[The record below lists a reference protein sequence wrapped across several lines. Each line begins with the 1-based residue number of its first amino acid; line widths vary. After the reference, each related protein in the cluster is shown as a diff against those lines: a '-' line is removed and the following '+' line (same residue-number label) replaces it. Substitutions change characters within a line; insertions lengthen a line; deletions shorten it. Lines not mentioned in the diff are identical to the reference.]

1 MGQST
6 EELSGDIAQTRESLA
21 SDLDALQDRVSPSAI
36 VERRKSAAKARV
48 GNIRHRVMGTAHGVR
63 STTASGVSSAGGSVQ
78 GTVGSARDAASGAA
92 STVQDKYAGAPLAA
106 GLVAFGA
113 GMVIAA
119 MLPATER
126 EAVAAGK
133 VVDAA
138 KENAQPVVDAAK
150 SQAQQV
156 AQQVG
161 ENASDAAQQVKQA
174 ASEGADR
181 VSSEGQSAVESV
193 RGDARSE

>member
-6 EELSGDIAQTRESLA
+6 EELSGDIATTRQSLA
-21 SDLDALQDRVSPSAI
+21 SDLDALQDRVSPAAI

-48 GNIRHRVMGTAHGVR
+48 GSLRDRVMGTAHDLR
-63 STTASGVSSAGGSVQ
+63 DTTTGGASSAGGSVQ
-78 GTVGSARDAASGAA
+78 DTMGSARDAASSAA
-92 STVQDKYAGAPLAA
+92 STAQDRYQGAPLAA

-119 MLPATER
+119 MLPASER

-138 KENAQPVVDAAK
+138 KENAQPAMDAAK
-150 SQAQQV
+150 GQAQQM

-161 ENASDAAQQVKQA
+161 ETASDAAPQVKA
-174 ASEGADR
+174 AAGDSASRVTSEGR
-181 VSSEGQSAVESV
+181 SSAESV
-193 RGDARSE
+193 RNDASST